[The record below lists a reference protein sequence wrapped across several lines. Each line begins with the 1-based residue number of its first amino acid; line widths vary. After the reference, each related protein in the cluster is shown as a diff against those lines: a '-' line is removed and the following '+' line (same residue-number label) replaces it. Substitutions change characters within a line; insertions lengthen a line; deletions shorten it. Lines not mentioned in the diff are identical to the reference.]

1 MNRQVENGTLRD
13 KKKEIER
20 KRERKKKRSR
30 VKICDRQKCFSD
42 CGTSYPRKKKK
53 FPSLLFARRSYCSVT
68 LRKKIAL
75 KKKKEEK
82 DRSWSDCRLQIIE
95 TGLIKITKIHRVAK
109 RRRQWFFHASPPWE
123 LFPLVLAVPGAKLA
137 FAPQVCVFCQEKHR
151 ERENNNRKRNV
162 CTERGMGG
170 ERETTRRERPWEE
183 KGDALIV
190 WYTRKGAGGRQRRR
204 KWSKET
210 CDLTVAL
217 FLLALFAVV
226 AAFHFSCTS

>member
-30 VKICDRQKCFSD
+30 VKICDRQKCSSD

-75 KKKKEEK
+75 KKKKKKEK
-82 DRSWSDCRLQIIE
+82 DRSSSDCRLQIIE

-109 RRRQWFFHASPPWE
+109 CRRQWFFHASPPWE
-123 LFPLVLAVPGAKLA
+123 LFPLVLAVPGANSRSPGK
-137 FAPQVCVFCQEKHR
+137 CVFSAKKNIVK
-151 ERENNNRKRNV
+151 ERTTIV
-162 CTERGMGG
+162 
-170 ERETTRRERPWEE
+170 RETYVQKGGWAENERQREERDRGKRRVMPLSSDIR
-183 KGDALIV
+183 G
-190 WYTRKGAGGRQRRR
+190 RGAGGRQRRR
-204 KWSKET
+204 K
-210 CDLTVAL
+210 
-217 FLLALFAVV
+217 
-226 AAFHFSCTS
+226 